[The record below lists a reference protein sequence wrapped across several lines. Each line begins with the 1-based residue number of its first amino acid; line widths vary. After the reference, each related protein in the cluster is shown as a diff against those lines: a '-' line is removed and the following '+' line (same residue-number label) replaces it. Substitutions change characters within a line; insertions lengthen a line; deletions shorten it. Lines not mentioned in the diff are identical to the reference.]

1 MTRARDDATRREGGG
16 ATTRDE
22 SGRWTMTSGD
32 RVIDKSWIWDRNADF
47 RARVLTKKLAK
58 SANKAALFAD
68 LASFF
73 VAPEATRM

>member
-1 MTRARDDATRREGGG
+1 MVVERR
-16 ATTRDE
+16 
-22 SGRWTMTSGD
+22 SGD
-32 RVIDKSWIWDRNADF
+32 RVIMDKSWIWDRNADF

-73 VAPEATRM
+73 VSSRF

>member
-1 MTRARDDATRREGGG
+1 VQQWWASTGMVVER
-16 ATTRDE
+16 
-22 SGRWTMTSGD
+22 TSGD

-68 LASFF
+68 LA
-73 VAPEATRM
+73 T

>member
-1 MTRARDDATRREGGG
+1 VER
-16 ATTRDE
+16 
-22 SGRWTMTSGD
+22 TSGD

-73 VAPEATRM
+73 VSTGSHSYVVGSSKFSGALQEIQG